1 MEGGKSSVL
10 VAATARQ
17 PLRQELQVLHEARI
31 KPVCLDTPITAI
43 QATILT
49 NHPPAAHGL
58 AVILYVDPAAL
69 SLAVTHEGRLLAVRN
84 IPLGAPEDQVPETAA
99 TPMAE
104 IVAQEIEITWRRL
117 FGRAPDPDLS
127 LFLVASG
134 PLTGALTPAL
144 AEKAAVQVIVVDP
157 YARVARAQDVPADLP
172 MAVAQGLALRVLQP
186 PAAGSLDFLAA
197 YRLRTR
203 PQLRLTRELA
213 LCGGLAVAALVVWTA
228 GLLLQLSSLEATH
241 QELKKQ
247 IEQVFH
253 AALPEEQN
261 VIDPI
266 AQLGQKLE
274 ALRKERALLT
284 SRAGGRRSPLE
295 ILSALSST
303 APAAAGL
310 KLQDV
315 AITADAVH
323 LAGTCDSYALLTE
336 WQHQLEALPGLHFV
350 EVPRGVKDPQS
361 GKVQFTIS
369 LSTNPSKA

>member
-1 MEGGKSSVL
+1 
-10 VAATARQ
+10 
-17 PLRQELQVLHEARI
+17 
-31 KPVCLDTPITAI
+31 
-43 QATILT
+43 
-49 NHPPAAHGL
+49 
-58 AVILYVDPAAL
+58 
-69 SLAVTHEGRLLAVRN
+69 
-84 IPLGAPEDQVPETAA
+84 
-99 TPMAE
+99 MAE